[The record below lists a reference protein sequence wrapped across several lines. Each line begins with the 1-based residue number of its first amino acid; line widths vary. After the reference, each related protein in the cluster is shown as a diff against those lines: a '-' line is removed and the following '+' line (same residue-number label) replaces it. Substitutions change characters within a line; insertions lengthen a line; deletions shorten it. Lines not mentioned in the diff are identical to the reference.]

1 MGEDTI
7 PFFENEIKDTMQG
20 IIKVVGV
27 GGGGCNAVRNMHKE
41 GVEGV
46 TFAACNTDSQSL
58 KGSPVPVKLLMGEG
72 LGAGGDPEIGK
83 SEAEKSLDS
92 LRNILSDG
100 TKMVFITASMGGGTG
115 TGSAPV
121 VAKVAKE
128 LNLLTVGVVT
138 IPFYFE
144 KKQKI
149 VKALKGVDELRKYV
163 DAILIINNERLCDVY
178 SDSDISLKEAFG
190 RADNILK
197 DAVKGISELITVHS
211 EGSINLDFRD
221 VEATLKDGGGA
232 IMAMG
237 RASGD
242 HRVEKA
248 ILDALNSPLL
258 YGNDIGKAKRILFNI
273 YASDE
278 HPIFVRE
285 MQEIDDFFD
294 QLDPNISVIWGTS
307 TDDSLGEDAKV
318 TILATGL
325 EDDMRK
331 EVKSNVHRTDDDFY
345 EDLIP
350 MLYKPAK
357 QPTPAKV
364 LAQEPTFEV
373 TPAPEPEPAVEE
385 PQVEEPKVEEIP
397 EPEPEKLVGQ
407 LQAEGRTD
415 LLLHAIGVPLL
426 EELRI
431 EAAKGRLSRLV
442 ITKDYRFILEDYQKE
457 VELQPVHKAVYLLFL
472 AHPEGIEFKRLA
484 DYRDELLRYYM
495 ATGKMLDKEKVIES
509 VDHLVNPLDNAI
521 NEKCSRIKKV
531 FLSMVDEYSASYYF
545 ISSHTLKHI
554 QGSSRIWYE
563 RLKVITLPRDLVI
576 WQK

>member
-1 MGEDTI
+1 MVEDI
-7 PFFENEIKDTMQG
+7 IEFDGIRDTMQG

-27 GGGGCNAVRNMHKE
+27 GGGGCNAVRNMFNE
-41 GVEGV
+41 NVTGV

-58 KGSPVPVKLLMGEG
+58 KGSPVPVKVLMGEG

-83 SEAEKSLDS
+83 AEAEKSIDM
-92 LRNILSDG
+92 LRDILNDG

-121 VAKVAKE
+121 VAEIAKE
-128 LNLLTVGVVT
+128 MGLLTVGVVT

-144 KKQKI
+144 RKPKI
-149 VKALKGVDELRKYV
+149 IQALKGVDEMRKYV

-178 SDSDISLKEAFG
+178 SDSEISLKEAFG

-197 DAVKGISELITVHS
+197 DAVKGISELITIHS

-221 VEATLKDGGGA
+221 VEATMKNGGGA

-237 RASGD
+237 RASGE

-294 QLDPNISVIWGTS
+294 QLDPNINVIWGTS
-307 TDDSLGEDAKV
+307 TDETLGEDAKV

-331 EVKSNVHRTDDDFY
+331 EISQEVHRTDDDFY

-350 MLYKPAK
+350 KLYKPAK
-357 QPTPAKV
+357 KV
-364 LAQEPTFEV
+364 IEVIAQQLPFEV
-373 TPAPEPEPAVEE
+373 EPAPEPEPAKE
-385 PQVEEPKVEEIP
+385 P
-397 EPEPEKLVGQ
+397 EPEPEPAPVEEPEPEPVEEPEKEDKQ
-407 LQAEGRTD
+407 NAPKEPAEPTMVSKWKAW
-415 LLLHAIGVPLL
+415 LNNLM
-426 EELRI
+426 
-431 EAAKGRLSRLV
+431 
-442 ITKDYRFILEDYQKE
+442 KE
-457 VELQPVHKAVYLLFL
+457 VTE
-472 AHPEGIEFKRLA
+472 
-484 DYRDELLRYYM
+484 
-495 ATGKMLDKEKVIES
+495 
-509 VDHLVNPLDNAI
+509 
-521 NEKCSRIKKV
+521 
-531 FLSMVDEYSASYYF
+531 
-545 ISSHTLKHI
+545 
-554 QGSSRIWYE
+554 
-563 RLKVITLPRDLVI
+563 
-576 WQK
+576 

>member
-27 GGGGCNAVRNMHKE
+27 GGGGCNAVRNMYNE

-46 TFAACNTDSQSL
+46 SFAACNTDSQSL

-121 VAKVAKE
+121 VAQVAKE
-128 LNLLTVGVVT
+128 LKLLTVGVVT

-178 SDSDISLKEAFG
+178 SDSDISLKEAFS

-221 VEATLKDGGGA
+221 VEATMKDGGGA

-273 YASDE
+273 YASEE
-278 HPIFVRE
+278 HPIFVR
-285 MQEIDDFFD
+285 D
-294 QLDPNISVIWGTS
+294 
-307 TDDSLGEDAKV
+307 KV

-331 EVKSNVHRTDDDFY
+331 EVKANVHRTDDDFY

-357 QPTPAKV
+357 KPTPAKV
-364 LAQEPTFEV
+364 LVQELPFEV

-385 PQVEEPKVEEIP
+385 PVVEEPKVEETP
-397 EPEPEKLVGQ
+397 EPEP
-407 LQAEGRTD
+407 
-415 LLLHAIGVPLL
+415 
-426 EELRI
+426 
-431 EAAKGRLSRLV
+431 
-442 ITKDYRFILEDYQKE
+442 QKE
-457 VELQPVHKAVYLLFL
+457 PMMM
-472 AHPEGIEFKRLA
+472 PESPTVSRWKLWLNNIV
-484 DYRDELLRYYM
+484 
-495 ATGKMLDKEKVIES
+495 KEVTE
-509 VDHLVNPLDNAI
+509 
-521 NEKCSRIKKV
+521 
-531 FLSMVDEYSASYYF
+531 
-545 ISSHTLKHI
+545 
-554 QGSSRIWYE
+554 
-563 RLKVITLPRDLVI
+563 
-576 WQK
+576 